1 MSSIIYLDE
10 SGDLGWSFERPY
22 RAGGSSRHLT
32 IASLEVS
39 PNLKDK
45 PKRLVKKLYKKFNW
59 NTSKEKKWSEMSVS
73 ERTFFAEKALE
84 LTTTYPSEIKYHSIS
99 VKKERVMPHIRS
111 DANKLYNYMIGL
123 SLLDCMSQ
131 HDSVTFVPDP
141 RTIKVQSGNSLHDY
155 LTTKLWFDLNAR
167 TQLSTQPISSDQCL
181 NLQFADMLSGLV
193 QHHFEDGNSNAWR
206 ILESNICH
214 KKLFFP

>member
-45 PKRLVKKLYKKFNW
+45 PKRLVKKLYRKFNW

-84 LTTTYPSEIKYHSIS
+84 LTTTYPS
-99 VKKERVMPHIRS
+99 
-111 DANKLYNYMIGL
+111 
-123 SLLDCMSQ
+123 
-131 HDSVTFVPDP
+131 
-141 RTIKVQSGNSLHDY
+141 
-155 LTTKLWFDLNAR
+155 
-167 TQLSTQPISSDQCL
+167 
-181 NLQFADMLSGLV
+181 
-193 QHHFEDGNSNAWR
+193 
-206 ILESNICH
+206 
-214 KKLFFP
+214 